1 MTEVLHTK
9 AASFAVNGKT
19 LLGNI
24 DLRIDGGE
32 LIAIVGP
39 NGAGKSTLLRL
50 LSGDLRP
57 SRGEVRL
64 NGKDLSSY
72 RARELARRRAML
84 AQHVN
89 VSFPFTVEEIV
100 CMGAGDHERAR
111 AAPFVEAALRE
122 VGLAEFRGRTIT
134 TLSGGEQ
141 QRAHF
146 ARILVQLWSSEAAHG
161 PGILLLDEP
170 TSSLDIRH
178 QLDLANTA
186 RRCARNGTT
195 VIAILHD
202 LNLAVRFADR
212 IIVLHDGSIAADGSP
227 MQVMQ
232 NAVIDRVFDV
242 ELAIQIDGTGRP
254 FVLPELAGVA

>member
-1 MTEVLHTK
+1 MSEVLRTK
-9 AASFAVNGKT
+9 AASFAVSGKT
-19 LLGNI
+19 LLDGI
-24 DLRIDGGE
+24 DLSIDAGE

-57 SRGEVRL
+57 TSGAVQLR
-64 NGKDLSSY
+64 GKDLSGY
-72 RARELARRRAML
+72 PARELAMRRAML

-89 VSFPFTVEEIV
+89 VSFPFTVEEV
-100 CMGAGDHERAR
+100 VWMGAGEFERAR
-111 AAPFVEAALRE
+111 AAPFVESALRE
-122 VGLAEFRGRTIT
+122 VGLQEFRSRTIT

-146 ARILVQLWSSEAAHG
+146 ARILVQLWGSEASHG

-212 IIVLHDGSIAADGSP
+212 IIVLHGGSIAADGAP

-242 ELAIQIDGTGRP
+242 ELAIQLDGAGRP

>member
-1 MTEVLHTK
+1 MSTRLQATQ
-9 AASFAVNGKT
+9 ASFATGGAT
-19 LLGNI
+19 LVDRI
-24 DLRIDGGE
+24 DLGIAQGE

-57 SRGEVRL
+57 TSGTIRL
-64 NGKDLSSY
+64 G
-72 RARELARRRAML
+72 ARELASYPPRDLAERRAVL
-84 AQHVN
+84 AQHITI
-89 VSFPFTVEEIV
+89 SFPFTVEEIV
-100 CMGAGDHERAR
+100 RMGAGELAGRPAQ
-111 AAPFVEAALRE
+111 AAIEAALQE
-122 VGLAEFRGRTIT
+122 VGLADFRSRDIT

-146 ARILVQLWSSEAAHG
+146 ARVLVQLWTSEATRG

-178 QLDLANTA
+178 QLDLAQTA
-186 RRCARNGTT
+186 RRCARKGTT

-212 IIVLHDGSIAADGSP
+212 ILMLHAGRLAADGSP
-227 MQVMQ
+227 AEVMRPDL
-232 NAVIDRVFDV
+232 IGRVFDV
-242 ELAIQIDGTGRP
+242 ALSIRADPAGSP
-254 FVLPELAGVA
+254 FVLPELAGV